1 MHSQDFS
8 RAERLSDLIRTE
20 ISGIIRDHVKDP
32 RLKGITIINVELSKD
47 IKNASIFYS
56 LLNSFNSIDPNEII
70 EGFSKAKPFI
80 RRSLGARL
88 SIKRIPD
95 LKFLPEDG
103 IKNWMDFFL

>member
-8 RAERLSDLIRTE
+8 RAERLSDLIRAE
-20 ISGIIRDHVKDP
+20 VSEIIRDHVKDP
-32 RLKGITIINVELSKD
+32 RLKGITIISVELSKD
-47 IKNASIFYS
+47 IKNAFIFYS
-56 LLNSFNSIDPNEII
+56 LLNSFNSLDPNEIA

-80 RRSLGARL
+80 RRRLGSRL

-103 IKNWMDFFL
+103 IKN